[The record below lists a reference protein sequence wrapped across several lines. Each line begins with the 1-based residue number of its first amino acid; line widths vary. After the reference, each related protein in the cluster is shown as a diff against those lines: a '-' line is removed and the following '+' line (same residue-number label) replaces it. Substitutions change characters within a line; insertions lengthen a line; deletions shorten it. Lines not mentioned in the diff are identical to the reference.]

1 MIIKVSNMLT
11 QDAII
16 QIAKGKGLIKTS
28 DIARHFS
35 VSRQYASLFIKEL
48 INQNKLV
55 KIGSTAGA
63 AYALPEFASKHLDI
77 FPFRIF
83 KHLKNKGL
91 KEHEVFEDIE
101 KQFPPI
107 LKLDENIRSIFIYA
121 FSEMLNNAIEHSRSD
136 FIDVEVQ
143 IKNKELVFIVNDHG
157 IGVFRNVMKSRKL
170 KSELEAIQDLLKG
183 KLTTQPKS
191 HSGEGIFFTSKAA
204 DIFALESFD
213 QKLTIDNKINDVFI
227 TKPKRSKKGT
237 KVFFNISINS
247 TRHLSDVFKQYS
259 REVVDEVPV
268 FDTTMIKIKLYT
280 VGGVFV
286 SRSQARRVLSGLEP
300 FKHIIFDFDKVPM
313 VGQAFADEVFRVFQN
328 NHSDKKLEAINTEE
342 PVKFMINRARGARE

>member
-1 MIIKVSNMLT
+1 MIVKVLSMLT
-11 QDAII
+11 LDAIL
-16 QIAKGKGLIKTS
+16 QTAKDKGLIKTS

-35 VSRQYASLFIKEL
+35 VSRQYASSLIKEL
-48 INQNKLV
+48 INQNKLI

-63 AYALPEFASKHLDI
+63 AYALPEFAAKHPHI
-77 FPFRIF
+77 FSFKIT
-83 KHLKNKGL
+83 KHLKNKSL
-91 KEHEVFEDIE
+91 EEHKVFEDIE
-101 KQFPPI
+101 KQFPLI

-121 FSEMLNNAIEHSRSD
+121 FSEMLNNAIEHSQSD
-136 FIDVEVQ
+136 FIDIEVQ
-143 IKNKELVFIVNDHG
+143 IKNKELTFTANDYG
-157 IGVFRNVMKSRKL
+157 IGVFKNVMKSRKL

-183 KLTTQPKS
+183 KITTQPKS

-204 DIFALESFD
+204 DIFVLDSFD
-213 QKLTIDNKINDVFI
+213 QRLTIDNTINDVFI

-237 KVFFNISINS
+237 KVFFNISTNS
-247 TRHLSDVFKQYS
+247 NRHLSDVFKQYS
-259 REVVDEVPV
+259 RDVVDEVPV

-313 VGQAFADEVFRVFQN
+313 VGQAFADEVFRVFQQI
-328 NHSDKKLEAINTEE
+328 HSDKKLEAINMEE
-342 PVKFMINRARGARE
+342 PVKFMINRARGAKS